1 MPFLAYAASD
11 NGLFMNDVHPTEPL
25 TSTDPDDLPNWEEL
39 IERKLT
45 ELRSLD
51 PAAAPDLAAEV
62 ADELAEALDDE
73 S

>member
-1 MPFLAYAASD
+1 
-11 NGLFMNDVHPTEPL
+11 MNDVHPTESL
-25 TSTDPDDLPNWEEL
+25 TSADPANPPNWDDL
-39 IERKLT
+39 IEAKLA